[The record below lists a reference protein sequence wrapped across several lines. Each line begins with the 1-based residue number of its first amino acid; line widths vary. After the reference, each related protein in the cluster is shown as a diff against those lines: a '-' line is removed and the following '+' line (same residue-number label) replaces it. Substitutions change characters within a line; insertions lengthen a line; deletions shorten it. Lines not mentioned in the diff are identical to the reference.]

1 MTINQ
6 QIVNDWIELHEKRVE
21 ELFEDE
27 SRRPPEYESNSA
39 MYDVIKEETDNVLRK
54 VSLESRGNPKLGV
67 KEAAE
72 IIVSKA
78 AITCVPV
85 KDGFSLAIYDYDKKI
100 YTFNSMTVL
109 NDLIVIILGASSQ
122 TIINS
127 VMTTLIGLRFKAVPY
142 NPLPQYKIAVGNGIY
157 NCLTKTLEESTPRYT
172 ILTKISTNYVHNA
185 PQPVYH
191 DGFTLESMIG
201 SLADEKPE
209 RVNLIGQICK
219 AIITGHSLKPGL
231 FVVLGRGGD
240 GKSTFFTMIAN
251 MIGQENVAYVN
262 FGDIDSPDKMA
273 ETANKKLV
281 LGLDNDVKVYLRK
294 TSLLKTMASHEMITL
309 SRKYMS
315 ALSIPFTATMVQ
327 LCNDFP
333 RIAETG
339 SSMKRRIVPFRAERS
354 HYELGSENDNVDTVY
369 IKDTKFLEYALWYF
383 LNDETNPYYS
393 DFNDVDRRVA
403 FDAFDAEDIVGQFI
417 TDLKLLG
424 VFSETNKYIP
434 VSHLYAVYQDWMGIN
449 NPGSK
454 MLSSRSFAI
463 QVKDKLHDLGYTR
476 SDDSFRPNTLER
488 QNLYSTETL
497 GEYKSQPHTEKAIE
511 TNVSSRVFQK
521 THKSKTG
528 PEVRRNSQKISVYQ
542 YFNIISAISS
552 DMNLSFKEIYDNDFI
567 DENEAQNNNVQIHY
581 SENEDSAQQNETNDE
596 DDKDYKSIVD
606 IDLHNIYQHNLYDRL
621 EEYKDMISNQI
632 KELDDE
638 VQTPIQL
645 LGQFDTITNQTN
657 QIAYMSRD
665 PQLIACQMAIQSNAS
680 PILKDNLELLDDYIE
695 RLLEI
700 INDNRG
706 ESNG

>member
-1 MTINQ
+1 MAINQ
-6 QIVNDWIELHEKRVE
+6 QILDEWIELHKQRVE

-27 SRRPPEYESNSA
+27 TRCPPEYHSNA
-39 MYDVIKEETDNVLRK
+39 EMYDVIRTETDNVLRR

-72 IIVSKA
+72 IIVDKA

-122 TIINS
+122 SIINS
-127 VMTTLIGLRFKAVPY
+127 VMTTLVGLRFKAVPY

-157 NCLTKTLEESTPRYT
+157 NCLTRSLEESTPRYT

-185 PQPVYH
+185 PKPNYH

-209 RVNLIGQICK
+209 RVSLIGQICK

-262 FGDIDSPDKMA
+262 FSDIDSPDKMA

-339 SSMKRRIVPFRAERS
+339 SSMKRRVVPFRAERS

-369 IKDTKFLEYALWYF
+369 IKDQKFLEYALWYF
-383 LNDETNPYYS
+383 LNEDTNPYYS

-403 FDAFDAEDIVGQFI
+403 FDAFDAEDIVGQFVN
-417 TDLKLLG
+417 DLQALG
-424 VFSETNKYIP
+424 VFTEINQYIP
-434 VSHLYAVYQDWMGIN
+434 VSHLYAVYQDWMTIN

-454 MLSSRSFAI
+454 MLSSRSFAMQI
-463 QVKDKLHDLGYTR
+463 KDKLYDLGYSR
-476 SDDSFRPNTLER
+476 SDESFRPHTLER

-497 GEYKSQPHTEKAIE
+497 GEYKTQTHTEKAIE

-521 THKSKTG
+521 THRPKHG
-528 PEVRRNSQKISVYQ
+528 QEVRRNSNQISVYQ

-552 DMNLSFKEIYDNDFI
+552 DMNVSYSAIYDQEDTPTEQIEENQQIEQHIEI
-567 DENEAQNNNVQIHY
+567 DTS
-581 SENEDSAQQNETNDE
+581 SENTSDE
-596 DDKDYKSIVD
+596 HSGSQKYDDIIN
-606 IDLHNIYQHNLYDRL
+606 IDLHNIYQHNLYDEL
-621 EEYKDMISNQI
+621 SEYKALIDNYMHQ
-632 KELDDE
+632 LDDDE
-638 VQTPIQL
+638 HTPIEVL
-645 LGQFDTITNQTN
+645 SEFDTLWNQTS
-657 QIAYMSRD
+657 QIAYISRD
-665 PQLIACQMAIQSNAS
+665 SKLIAIQMTIKENRS
-680 PILKDNLELLDDYIE
+680 PAFKDTLELLSDYLE
-695 RLLEI
+695 RLIEI
-700 INDNRG
+700 VETNGG
-706 ESNG
+706 ES

>member
-1 MTINQ
+1 MAINQ
-6 QIVNDWIELHEKRVE
+6 QILDEWIELHKQRVE

-27 SRRPPEYESNSA
+27 TRCPPEYHSNSE
-39 MYDVIKEETDNVLRK
+39 MYDVIRTETDNVLRK

-72 IIVSKA
+72 IIVDKA

-122 TIINS
+122 SIINS
-127 VMTTLIGLRFKAVPY
+127 VMTTLVGLRFKAVPY

-157 NCLTKTLEESTPRYT
+157 NCLTRTLEESTPRYT
-172 ILTKISTNYVHNA
+172 ILTKISTNYIHNA
-185 PQPVYH
+185 PKPDYH

-201 SLADEKPE
+201 SLADEQPE
-209 RVNLIGQICK
+209 RVSLIGQICK

-262 FGDIDSPDKMA
+262 FSDIDSPDKMA

-339 SSMKRRIVPFRAERS
+339 SSMKRRVVPFRAERS

-369 IKDTKFLEYALWYF
+369 IKDPKFLEYALWFF
-383 LNDETNPYYS
+383 LNEDTNPYYS

-403 FDAFDAEDIVGQFI
+403 FDAFDAEDIVGQFVS
-417 TDLKLLG
+417 DLQTLG
-424 VFSETNKYIP
+424 VFTEINQYIP
-434 VSHLYAVYQDWMGIN
+434 VSHLYAVYQDWMTIN

-454 MLSSRSFAI
+454 MLSSRSFAMQI
-463 QVKDKLHDLGYTR
+463 KDKLYDLGYSR
-476 SDDSFRPNTLER
+476 SDDSFRPHTLER

-497 GEYKSQPHTEKAIE
+497 GEYKTQTHTEQAIE

-521 THKSKTG
+521 THRPKHG
-528 PEVRRNSQKISVYQ
+528 QEVRRNSNQISVYQ
-542 YFNIISAISS
+542 YFNIVSAISS
-552 DMNLSFKEIYDNDFI
+552 DMNVSYSAIYDQEDI
-567 DENEAQNNNVQIHY
+567 PVDEIKENQQIEHHIELNT
-581 SENEDSAQQNETNDE
+581 SSSNTSDE
-596 DDKDYKSIVD
+596 HSGSQKYDDIIN
-606 IDLHNIYQHNLYDRL
+606 IDLHNIYQHNLRDEL
-621 EEYKDMISNQI
+621 SDYKALIENHINQV
-632 KELDDE
+632 DDNGH
-638 VQTPIQL
+638 TPIEVL
-645 LGQFDTITNQTN
+645 SEFDTLANQTS
-657 QIAYMSRD
+657 QIAYISRD
-665 PQLIACQMAIQSNAS
+665 PQLIAIQMTI
-680 PILKDNLELLDDYIE
+680 KDNRSPGFKDTLELLDDYLE
-695 RLLEI
+695 RLIEVI
-700 INDNRG
+700 DTNGG
-706 ESNG
+706 EN